1 MILSFFAHVILAFP
15 YWTWP
20 LVTLLGLIAYLLTS
34 FGIAIPG
41 VTATAY
47 LVRLVSIAA
56 MVIGLFFSG
65 AAWIDAIENAQ
76 LKKAEAKIAIAEA
89 RADQLTA
96 DLAESRKKFI
106 DSNVKKDIAVHR
118 AIQDQ
123 VVILDKNCRVPKSAV
138 VILNEAAK

>member
-1 MILSFFAHVILAFP
+1 MILSFFAHIILAFP
-15 YWTWP
+15 YWMWP
-20 LVTLLGLIAYLLTS
+20 LVTLLGLIAFLLTS

-56 MVIGLFFSG
+56 MVVGLFFSG
-65 AAWIDAIENAQ
+65 AAWIDSIENAQ

-89 RADQLTA
+89 RAEQLTA
-96 DLAESRKKFI
+96 DLAESRKKFV
-106 DSNVKKDIAVHR
+106 DANNTKDIAVHR

-123 VVILDKNCRVPKSAV
+123 AASLDKNCLIPKSAIS
-138 VILNEAAK
+138 ILNEAAK